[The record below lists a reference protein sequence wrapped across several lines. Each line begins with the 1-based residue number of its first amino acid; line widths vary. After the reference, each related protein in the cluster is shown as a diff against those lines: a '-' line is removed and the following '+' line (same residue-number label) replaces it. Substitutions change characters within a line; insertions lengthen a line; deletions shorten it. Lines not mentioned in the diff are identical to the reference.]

1 MPRRGY
7 KRQPVALDPMY
18 QNYEVSKLVNYVMV
32 DGKKTTAQRMVY
44 AALEALKEN
53 KQEPLE
59 VLHKAIQ
66 NVAPD
71 REVRPRRVGG
81 ASYLVPVETRQA
93 RRVYLALNWIV
104 NAANARPN
112 KQYHTFGEKLSAE
125 LMDAYQNQGE
135 AINKRLQV
143 EKLAAANKAF
153 AHFNW

>member
-7 KRQPVALDPMY
+7 KRQPVSADPMY
-18 QNYEVSKLVNYVMV
+18 ENYEVSKLINYIMK

-44 AALEALKEN
+44 AALEGLKEN
-53 KQEPLE
+53 KLEPLE
-59 VLHKAIQ
+59 VLSRAIQ

-93 RRVYLALNWIV
+93 RRIFLALNWIV

-112 KQYHTFGEKLSAE
+112 KQYNSFDKKLVAE